1 MTDIADVIVWF
12 DQIGKDDV
20 ALVGGKGAN
29 LGEMTRHQ
37 IPVPPGFVVS
47 THAYRQFVQTASLE
61 ATIHAELDDLDP
73 SDTAKLNVV
82 SANVR
87 RAFLTADMPEGIAS
101 QITDAYDALA
111 AELVAVRSSATAE
124 DLAEASFAGQ
134 QATYLNLRGAEDV
147 VNAVQRCWASLF
159 EGRAV
164 FYRTQTGFDH
174 VSVDLAV
181 PVQQMVQSEVS
192 GIMFTINPITGD
204 NSSVMIEAVHGLGEA
219 AVSGMVTPDSYI
231 ASKDPLVV
239 QEAAVTSQSEQLVY
253 TPDEMD
259 DAGEHN
265 TWQPVDAALRD
276 QRKLSDEQVLEL
288 TAIGSRLA
296 DHYGVPQDIEWA
308 WADGRFHLL
317 QTRPVT
323 GAGGHS

>member
-1 MTDIADVIVWF
+1 MTDSTNVIVWF

-47 THAYRQFVQTASLE
+47 THAYRQFVEAAGLE
-61 ATIHAELDDLDP
+61 ATIHAELDGLEAN
-73 SDTAKLNVV
+73 DTAKLNAV

-87 RAFLTADMPEGIAS
+87 RAFLTAEMPEAIAS
-101 QITDAYDALA
+101 QIVDAYGALA
-111 AELVAVRSSATAE
+111 ADLVAVRSSATAE

-134 QATYLNLRGAEDV
+134 QATYLNISGADNV
-147 VNAVQRCWASLF
+147 VSAVQRCWASLF
-159 EGRAV
+159 EGRAI
-164 FYRTQTGFDH
+164 FYRIQTGFDH
-174 VSVDLAV
+174 ASIDLAV
-181 PVQQMVQSEVS
+181 PVQEMVQSEVS

-204 NSSVMIEAVHGLGEA
+204 DSSVMIEAVHGLGEA

-239 QEAAVTSQSEQLVY
+239 QEAAVTPQSEQLVY
-253 TPDEMD
+253 TPDQTDE
-259 DAGEHN
+259 AGEHN
-265 TWQPVDAALRD
+265 TWQPVAAELRD
-276 QRKLSDEQVLEL
+276 QRKLNDDQVLEL
-288 TAIGSRLA
+288 TAIGTRLA

-308 WADGRFHLL
+308 WAQGQFHLL

-323 GAGGHS
+323 VAGGIS

>member
-1 MTDIADVIVWF
+1 MTDSTNVIVWF

-47 THAYRQFVQTASLE
+47 TQAYRQFVEAAGLE
-61 ATIHAELDDLDP
+61 ATIHAELDGLDAN
-73 SDTAKLNVV
+73 DTAKLNAV

-87 RAFLTADMPEGIAS
+87 RAFLTAKMPETIAA
-101 QITDAYDALA
+101 QIAAAYDVLS

-134 QATYLNLRGAEDV
+134 QATYLNISGAEDV
-147 VNAVQRCWASLF
+147 VSAVQRCWASLF
-159 EGRAV
+159 EGRAI
-164 FYRTQTGFDH
+164 FYRIRTGFDH
-174 VSVDLAV
+174 ASIDLAV
-181 PVQQMVQSEVS
+181 PVQEMVQSEVS

-204 NSSVMIEAVHGLGEA
+204 DSSVMIEAVHGLGEA

-231 ASKDPLVV
+231 AGKDPLVV
-239 QEAAVTSQSEQLVY
+239 QEAAVTPQSEQLVY
-253 TPDEMD
+253 TPDETD

-265 TWQPVDAALRD
+265 TWQPVAAELRD
-276 QRKLSDEQVLEL
+276 QRKLNDDQVLEL
-288 TAIGSRLA
+288 TAIGTRLA

-308 WADGRFHLL
+308 WAQGQFHLL

-323 GAGGHS
+323 VAGGLS

>member
-1 MTDIADVIVWF
+1 MTDSTNVIVWF

-47 THAYRQFVQTASLE
+47 THAYRQVVEAAGLE
-61 ATIHAELDDLDP
+61 ATIHAELDGLEAN
-73 SDTAKLNVV
+73 DTAKLNAV

-87 RAFLTADMPEGIAS
+87 HAFLTAEMPVAIAT
-101 QITDAYDALA
+101 QIVDAYGALA
-111 AELVAVRSSATAE
+111 ADLVAVRSSATAE

-134 QATYLNLRGAEDV
+134 QATYLNISGSDNV
-147 VNAVQRCWASLF
+147 VSAVQRCWASLF
-159 EGRAV
+159 EGRAI
-164 FYRTQTGFDH
+164 FYRIQTGFDH
-174 VSVDLAV
+174 ASIDLAV
-181 PVQQMVQSEVS
+181 PVQEMVQSEVS

-204 NSSVMIEAVHGLGEA
+204 DSSVMIEAVHGLGEA

-239 QEAAVTSQSEQLVY
+239 QEAAVTPQSEQLVY
-253 TPDEMD
+253 TPDQTDE
-259 DAGEHN
+259 AGERN
-265 TWQPVDAALRD
+265 TWQPVAAELRD
-276 QRKLSDEQVLEL
+276 QRKLNDDQVLEL
-288 TAIGSRLA
+288 TAIGTRLA

-308 WADGRFHLL
+308 WAQGQFHLL

-323 GAGGHS
+323 VAGGIS

>member
-1 MTDIADVIVWF
+1 MTDSTNVIVWF

-47 THAYRQFVQTASLE
+47 THAYRQFVDAAGLE
-61 ATIHAELDDLDP
+61 ATIHAELDGLEAN
-73 SDTAKLNVV
+73 DTAKLNAV

-87 RAFLTADMPEGIAS
+87 RAFLTAEMPSEIATSIKEG
-101 QITDAYDALA
+101 YDQLG

-134 QATYLNLRGAEDV
+134 QATYLNITGADDV
-147 VNAVQRCWASLF
+147 VTAVQRCWASLF
-159 EGRAV
+159 EGRAI
-164 FYRTQTGFDH
+164 FYRNQTGFDH

-181 PVQQMVQSEVS
+181 PVQQMIQSEVS

-204 NSSVMIEAVHGLGEA
+204 RSGVMIEAVHGLGEA

-231 ASKDPLVV
+231 VSKSPLAVL
-239 QEAAVTSQSEQLVY
+239 EAAVTPQHEQLVY
-253 TPDEMD
+253 TPDQED
-259 DAGEHN
+259 EAGEHN
-265 TWQPVDAALRD
+265 TWQPVDPALQE
-276 QRKLSDEQVLEL
+276 QRKLNDEQILEL
-288 TAIGSRLA
+288 TALGVRVE

-308 WADGRFHLL
+308 WANGQFHFL

-323 GAGGHS
+323 GVGGMT